1 MDNHKKSGMDLN
13 KTEKTRIVKSI
24 PDTNLK
30 NLKLFPIF
38 HTHKSQQHL

>member
-24 PDTNLK
+24 PDTNL
-30 NLKLFPIF
+30 NDLKPILTS
-38 HTHKSQQHL
+38 HTDKL

>member
-24 PDTNLK
+24 PDTK
-30 NLKLFPIF
+30 PKESKTISYFPY
-38 HTHKSQQHL
+38 T